1 MTIPPEAL
9 EPHQR
14 RLLPTTPDDVPPDV
28 RDELGAFCADAP
40 EVEAAYVCR
49 VELTWPD
56 REPEQRLQFSVKLA
70 QPVRERDDA
79 QPEQRALFHRFI
91 RQHPD
96 LARQLGVGVLAD
108 RAGPAWEKN
117 GQKIYTRPG
126 P

>member
-1 MTIPPEAL
+1 MTIRPEAL

-28 RDELGAFCADAP
+28 RDELGAFCADDP
-40 EVEAAYVCR
+40 DVEAAYVCR
-49 VELTWPD
+49 VELIWPG

-79 QPEQRALFHRFI
+79 QPEQRALLHRFI

-96 LARQLGVGVLAD
+96 LARQLGVGVLAE
-108 RAGPAWEKN
+108 RALPAWQKN
-117 GQKIYTRPG
+117 AQNVYTREG

>member
-9 EPHQR
+9 EPHQQ

-40 EVEAAYVCR
+40 EVEAGYVCR
-49 VELTWPD
+49 VERVRPG
-56 REPEQRLQFSVKLA
+56 REPQASLSFILKLA
-70 QPVRERDDA
+70 RPISVPEDA
-79 QPEQRALFHRFI
+79 RSETRAVCDRFI
-91 RQHPD
+91 RQHPR

-108 RAGPAWEKN
+108 RAVPAWEKN
-117 GQKIYTRPG
+117 AQKVYTRQG